1 MTEPPDPQ
9 GERGPISD
17 DRLGRLI
24 DAGMSLASELSLPAV
39 LQRIVDLAAELTGA
53 RYGALGVLEE
63 GLLTEF
69 HTTGITAEQRS
80 AIGALP
86 VGHGLLGE
94 IIQQPYPLR
103 IPEIAEHPHSS
114 GFPPNHPPMH
124 SFLGAPVTARG
135 EVFGNI
141 YLTDKKGASAFTD
154 EDERTV
160 VVLAVQAGIA
170 IDNARL
176 YEEATHARGE
186 LERLAVM
193 EDRERI
199 ARDLHDGA
207 IQSLFAVGMGLQGAA
222 QLSGEAGTQER
233 LELAVGEI
241 DRVIR
246 DLRNY
251 IFGLRPGIL
260 ADRQLAQALQDLTK
274 DFQAKS
280 GVTTVTSIN
289 ADVAAELASRAADI
303 VHFTREALSNVGR
316 HADATT
322 CRVSL
327 WRRGHEAVLEI
338 DDDGSGF
345 DQSALRE
352 DGTDGGSG
360 LRNLADRA
368 EGLGGRANVTAVLG
382 EGTTV
387 AVALPL

>member
-1 MTEPPDPQ
+1 
-9 GERGPISD
+9 
-17 DRLGRLI
+17 
-24 DAGMSLASELSLPAV
+24 MSLASELSLPAV

-53 RYGALGVLEE
+53 RYAALGVLEE

-327 WRRGHEAVLEI
+327 WRRGDEAVLEI